1 MSENKIEEILEAIW
15 TAEEKGLSNIADVKK
30 ETKVE
35 ISNEI
40 LDRLSKDEFV
50 TITNEQI
57 KFTARGRNEAKNI
70 IRRHRLA
77 ERLLTDVLKR
87 SAEETEGTACEYEHF
102 LAPEITEGICTLL
115 GHPKFC
121 PHGLKIPPGEC
132 CIQARKTV
140 ESVVIPLSKLNIGE
154 SGKIAYITTQSH
166 PRLHKLLSFGF
177 TPGLT
182 IQLHQK
188 SPTFIIECDKAQLAL
203 ENDVAEDIFVWKKVK
218 AANL

>member
-1 MSENKIEEILEAIW
+1 MSEHKIEEILEAIW
-15 TAEEKGLSNIADVKK
+15 TAEEKGLSEIADIKK

-35 ISNEI
+35 VSNKI
-40 LDRLSKDEFV
+40 LDDLSKDGFV
-50 TITNEQI
+50 TIADEEV
-57 KFTARGRNEAKNI
+57 KFTDRGREKAKSI

-77 ERLLTDVLKR
+77 ERLLSDVLKR
-87 SAEETEGTACEYEHF
+87 SAEETEDTACEYEHF

-115 GHPKFC
+115 GHPKYC
-121 PHGLKIPPGEC
+121 PHGMKIPPGEC

-140 ESVVIPLSKLNIGE
+140 ESVVIPLSKLNTGE

-177 TPGLT
+177 TPGLM

-203 ENDVAEDIFVWKKVK
+203 EKDIAEDIFIWKKVESG
-218 AANL
+218 

>member
-1 MSENKIEEILEAIW
+1 MSEHKIEEILEAIW
-15 TAEEKGLSNIADVKK
+15 TAEEKGLSEIADIKK
-30 ETKVE
+30 ETNIEVSDE
-35 ISNEI
+35 LLDGISKKGLVI
-40 LDRLSKDEFV
+40 ITDDE
-50 TITNEQI
+50 I
-57 KFTARGRNEAKNI
+57 KFTDKGREKAKNI

-77 ERLLTDVLKR
+77 ERLLFDVLKR
-87 SAEETEGTACEYEHF
+87 SAEDTHEPACEYEHF

-115 GHPKFC
+115 GHPKYC
-121 PHGLKIPPGEC
+121 PHGMKIPPGDC

-140 ESVVIPLSKLNIGE
+140 ESVVIPLSKLNTGE

-188 SPTFIIECDKAQLAL
+188 SPTFIIECDKTQLAL
-203 ENDVAEDIFVWKKVK
+203 EKDIAEDIFVWKKVES
-218 AANL
+218 A